1 LSLRCHSWIVSF
13 LTMNQLRKSSRLN
26 LLPALLLLCVAGI
39 ARSHPVPDLP
49 VRSYFALDGSAE
61 IRIEVDPRGFT
72 NDPESVNYYQK
83 AAIESL
89 APEKVQQMKDT
100 AELFVGQ
107 RLRFFFDPIGEV
119 KPKLVWEFKKLG
131 DGGIPFETDDPNLLK
146 GDETVLVGSWKTQV
160 IAGMTGYRIEALPL
174 TAGKLGVPLNVMFV
188 NFIGGKQIERYAVL
202 YPGETSFTLDL
213 TEQGISPKPGGRTE
227 GSVGVKATSSDW
239 LSLFWSEIKRGFA
252 HVIPEGLDHILFVLG
267 VFLLTRKLKPLVL
280 QVSTFT
286 VAHTL
291 TLWLASAGYVKL
303 PSTLVEA
310 VIAASIV
317 VVALENVFFK
327 DYTHRRLLVVFVFG
341 LIHGLGF
348 AGAMATRLDSTS
360 SLVVGLL
367 GINLGVEL
375 GQLAVIGGAL
385 LATTWISDAERYRK
399 FVVVPGSLAIAAM
412 GLWWMIERI
421 TAK

>member
-1 LSLRCHSWIVSF
+1 MEHPPESPNNSRMNRPFLSVW
-13 LTMNQLRKSSRLN
+13 SRL
-26 LLPALLLLCVAGI
+26 LAFFLALAGPAAVQA
-39 ARSHPVPDLP
+39 HPVPDLP
-49 VRSYFALDGSAE
+49 VRSHFANDGSAE
-61 IRIEVDPRGFT
+61 IRIEVDPRAFT
-72 NDPESVNYYQK
+72 KDPESVNYYQK
-83 AAIESL
+83 GAIESL
-89 APEKVQQMKDT
+89 SPDKVRQMRET
-100 AELFVGQ
+100 AETFVAQ
-107 RLRFFFDPIGEV
+107 RLRFFFDPVGEV

-160 IAGMTGYRIEALPL
+160 IAGMTGYRIEALVL
-174 TAGKLGVPLNVMFV
+174 TPEKMGSPLNVLFV

-213 TEQGISPKPGGRTE
+213 TEQGITPKTGGRTE
-227 GSVGVKATSSDW
+227 GSVGVKATPGDW
-239 LSLFWSEIKRGFA
+239 LALFASEIKRGFA

-267 VFLLTRKLKPLVL
+267 VFLLTRKWRPLIL
-280 QVSTFT
+280 QISTFT

-303 PSTLVEA
+303 PASLVEPL
-310 VIAASIV
+310 IAGSIV

-327 DYTHRRLLVVFVFG
+327 DYTHWRLFVVFAFG

-348 AGAMATRLDSTS
+348 AGAMATRLDSTT

-375 GQLAVIGGAL
+375 GQLAVIAL
-385 LATTWISDAERYRK
+385 AFIATAWATDPEKYRK
-399 FVVVPGSLAIAAM
+399 FIVVPGSLAIAAM
-412 GLWWMIERI
+412 GLWWVIERI
-421 TAK
+421 SAK

>member
-1 LSLRCHSWIVSF
+1 MNHLSNRI
-13 LTMNQLRKSSRLN
+13 RSRL
-26 LLPALLLLCVAGI
+26 LAALFAFAFTAI
-39 ARSHPVPDLP
+39 AWSHPVPDLP
-49 VRSYFALDGSAE
+49 VRSHFALDGSAE
-61 IRIEVDPRGFT
+61 IRIEVDPRGFS

-83 AAIESL
+83 GAIESL

-107 RLRFFFDPIGEV
+107 RLRFFFDPVGEV
-119 KPKLVWEFKKLG
+119 KPKITWEFKKLG
-131 DGGIPFETDDPNLLK
+131 DGGIPFETDDTNLLK

-160 IAGMTGYRIEALPL
+160 ISGMTGYRIEALPL
-174 TAGKLGVPLNVMFV
+174 TPGKIGVPLNVMFV

-227 GSVGVKATSSDW
+227 GSVGVKATSGDW
-239 LSLFWSEIKRGFA
+239 AALFGSEVKRGFA

-286 VAHTL
+286 LAHTL

-317 VVALENVFFK
+317 VVALENIFFK
-327 DYTHRRLLVVFVFG
+327 DYTHWRLAVVFAFG

-385 LATTWISDAERYRK
+385 LITAGISDAEKYRK

-412 GLWWMIERI
+412 GLWWMVERI
-421 TAK
+421 TAN